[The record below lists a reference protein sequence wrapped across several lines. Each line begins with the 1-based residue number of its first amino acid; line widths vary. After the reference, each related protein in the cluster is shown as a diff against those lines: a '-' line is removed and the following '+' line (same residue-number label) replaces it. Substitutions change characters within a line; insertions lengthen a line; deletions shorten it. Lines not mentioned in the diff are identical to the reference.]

1 MDAVTGLRDER
12 DWLLQAAAHQ
22 AGRGAVARELRGAVL
37 EPQDA
42 EPTRLLKERVQT
54 DAVADQL
61 KQKWQAFV
69 VLALESAPRLVRQ
82 ALRPQEQ
89 FVEDAPLAKEL
100 EMVSER
106 PEAWQRALLQGWI
119 LAERRVRLAA
129 PRSWRRPE
137 PELAEEQEVRKP
149 LQARP
154 EVQRD
159 DDGRR
164 AKLLPWPA
172 FPPGLRIPRQR
183 QCLLVPEWRGEPLP
197 RRPRE
202 WS

>member
-1 MDAVTGLRDER
+1 VR
-12 DWLLQAAAHQ
+12 
-22 AGRGAVARELRGAVL
+22 L
-37 EPQDA
+37 E
-42 EPTRLLKERVQT
+42 
-54 DAVADQL
+54 
-61 KQKWQAFV
+61 
-69 VLALESAPRLVRQ
+69 LESAPRRVRQ

-106 PEAWQRALLQGWI
+106 PEARQRALLQGLI
-119 LAERRVRLAA
+119 LAGQRVRLAA
-129 PRSWRRPE
+129 EQSWQRPE
-137 PELAEEQEVRKP
+137 PELREQQEVRKP

-154 EVQRD
+154 EVQRAD
-159 DDGRR
+159 DERR

-172 FPPGLRIPRQR
+172 FPPRPRIPRQR